1 MKRQDDR
8 TITIRE
14 IASTLADLRQ
24 ARPAALDAPL
34 RRRRVSKAAAVSVM
48 AIVAIALIG
57 AGWFVKRQL
66 DARQLRTAGIAEIRR
81 LVAAGEMFEAY
92 ERARKA
98 GLAARTEPELAALWS
113 EITRAVSITS
123 EPEGAEVSIAA
134 YGSGPAVWIRLGE
147 TPLTEL
153 AVPQT
158 NIRVRVAKNGYASF
172 EDIMQFPSGSL
183 LGLLKLKLIE
193 ERSAVAG
200 MVRVDAPE
208 QSVPMFLVPGSDPV
222 DVVYRDFWLDRYE
235 VTNRQFKAF
244 VDAGGYQRREFW
256 LHEFVRDGKA
266 ASWEDA
272 MGSFRDAT
280 GRQGP
285 ATWQVGAYP
294 DGQDDY
300 PVTGV
305 SWYEA
310 AAYARFAGKSLPTL
324 PHFFGVAGY
333 FLAARLL
340 PEANFA
346 GKGPVR
352 VGTTAALSRFGA
364 YDLAGNVKE
373 WIVNPAGGDLRYI
386 VGGAWDE
393 PAYMFTEPDA
403 RPAFERAANFGF
415 RCARYDSGDPSP
427 SALGGLVGRPSRDYA
442 SEKPAPAPVFDAYRR
457 FFAYDRAPLK
467 AASAATDDSHP
478 DWTVE
483 SLSFPAAYG
492 GETILA
498 RLYLPRNVKPPYQT
512 VLYQPGAFQ
521 YNLRARPPVTTVP
534 NFASI
539 VRSGRAVI
547 HPVVKGTFERGTDQF
562 TSATSKEGTL
572 WRDHSVAYYKDLA
585 RTLDYLETRAD
596 IDKDRIAFLGQSRGA
611 ALSPIFLALEPR
623 RIKVAVLHI
632 PGFYLSRQPPEV
644 DIINFMP
651 RVSQPVLMLSGRYD
665 FIFPEQRSQLP
676 FFATLG
682 TSAERKRR
690 VAYDT
695 GHNVPQAEMI
705 KETLDWLDRYLGPVV
720 R

>member
-1 MKRQDDR
+1 MIGTTVSHYRIVEHIGSGGMGVVYLAEDIHLQRKVALKFLSETAAQGPEAPERLLREARAEGTLDHPNIATVYEIGAWQGRTFIAMAYYAGETLKQRLERGPMPIDDVVNIGAQIASGLEAAHAAGIVHRDLKPANVIITTAGQVKILDFGLAKELSRAEAETKLRITTSGTTIGTMAYMAPEQALGQDVDEHADIWAFGAVMFEMVTGHLPFEGATAASLLLAIVSGDTPPIARFRPDAPPALQRLVASALVKRQDDR

-57 AGWFVKRQL
+57 GGWFVKRQL

-153 AVPQT
+153 AVPQS

-193 ERSAVAG
+193 ERSALAG

-208 QSVPMFLVPGSDPV
+208 QSVPMYLVPGSDPV

-266 ASWEDA
+266 VSWEDA

-364 YDLAGNVKE
+364 YI
-373 WIVNPAGGDLRYI
+373 WPA
-386 VGGAWDE
+386 
-393 PAYMFTEPDA
+393 T
-403 RPAFERAANFGF
+403 
-415 RCARYDSGDPSP
+415 S
-427 SALGGLVGRPSRDYA
+427 
-442 SEKPAPAPVFDAYRR
+442 
-457 FFAYDRAPLK
+457 
-467 AASAATDDSHP
+467 
-478 DWTVE
+478 
-483 SLSFPAAYG
+483 
-492 GETILA
+492 
-498 RLYLPRNVKPPYQT
+498 
-512 VLYQPGAFQ
+512 
-521 YNLRARPPVTTVP
+521 
-534 NFASI
+534 
-539 VRSGRAVI
+539 RSG
-547 HPVVKGTFERGTDQF
+547 
-562 TSATSKEGTL
+562 S
-572 WRDHSVAYYKDLA
+572 
-585 RTLDYLETRAD
+585 
-596 IDKDRIAFLGQSRGA
+596 
-611 ALSPIFLALEPR
+611 
-623 RIKVAVLHI
+623 
-632 PGFYLSRQPPEV
+632 
-644 DIINFMP
+644 
-651 RVSQPVLMLSGRYD
+651 
-665 FIFPEQRSQLP
+665 
-676 FFATLG
+676 
-682 TSAERKRR
+682 
-690 VAYDT
+690 
-695 GHNVPQAEMI
+695 
-705 KETLDWLDRYLGPVV
+705 
-720 R
+720 